1 MPTYD
6 YECTSCGYSFDAF
19 QKMSD
24 APLEVCPSCEETT
37 LRRLING
44 GAGIIFKGSG
54 FYVNDS
60 KKEAAGASSGSGN
73 GSETSSGSGGE
84 GKSSGDG
91 SGGSAGKSES
101 SSSGDS
107 AGGSGTSTATE
118 SST

>member
-24 APLEVCPSCEETT
+24 APLEVCPSCEQTT

-73 GSETSSGSGGE
+73 GSETSSGSGGD

-101 SSSGDS
+101 SSGGDS
-107 AGGSGTSTATE
+107 ASGSGTSTATE